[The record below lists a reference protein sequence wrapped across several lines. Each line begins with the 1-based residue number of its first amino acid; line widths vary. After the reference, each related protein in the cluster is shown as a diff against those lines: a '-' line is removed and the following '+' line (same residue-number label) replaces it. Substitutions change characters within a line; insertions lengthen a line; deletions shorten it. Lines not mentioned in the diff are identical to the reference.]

1 MDGRFDGRL
10 SRYGDSKLMGT
21 REVLGEE
28 DEMQASGK
36 MFSKLELGEYRWLTY
51 NQVSSFGVLQK

>member
-1 MDGRFDGRL
+1 
-10 SRYGDSKLMGT
+10 MGT

-51 NQVSSFGVLQK
+51 NQVSSLGVLQKKA